1 MNKNLKLTIAIAFL
15 AGYFISDVTDEL
27 GVRFISSVNA
37 DVAGMNYYDLKSD
50 YDFVRAV
57 KYVVTENCHTHI
69 NAQNLSTD
77 HHCD

>member
-1 MNKNLKLTIAIAFL
+1 MNKNLKLIIAIAFL
-15 AGYFISDVTDEL
+15 AGYFISDVTNDW

-37 DVAGMNYYDLKSD
+37 DVAGMSYYDLKND

-57 KYVVTENCHTHI
+57 KDVVTENCHTHV
-69 NAQNLSTD
+69 NTKTLYTN